1 MTTRLIPD
9 LVSSWLNA
17 QAIAQEHLVGAAN
30 EVRELILGGNSK
42 HLWNLRAAVNTDA
55 FPCMPVYR
63 TAHTALAATLAF
75 CVSTS
80 EGSVVEYL

>member
-1 MTTRLIPD
+1 MTTRLLPD

-30 EVRELILGGNSK
+30 EVRELILWGNSK
-42 HLWNLRAAVNTDA
+42 SLWNLRAALNTDA
-55 FPCMPVYR
+55 SPCMPVYC
-63 TAHTALAATLAF
+63 TSHTALAATFAF

-80 EGSVVEYL
+80 EGSVVECL